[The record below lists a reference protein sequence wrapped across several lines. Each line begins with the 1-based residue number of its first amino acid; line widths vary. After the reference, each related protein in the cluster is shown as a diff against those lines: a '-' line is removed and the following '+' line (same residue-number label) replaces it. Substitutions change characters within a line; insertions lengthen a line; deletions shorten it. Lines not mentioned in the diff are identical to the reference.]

1 MTEGFLNDEPF
12 VNHSQFGA
20 FPVQVEGHTHLHD
33 SLEAATVNNEMQ
45 QEVRFSFI
53 HVYKKMTFFSH
64 FLFKIL
70 TCTYIAGS
78 SFLKGPVKISGL
90 TIFDQQV
97 VNLVLNTNIYDL

>member
-45 QEVRFSFI
+45 QEVRLSFI
-53 HVYKKMTFFSH
+53 HVYKKKTLFSQIFYLK
-64 FLFKIL
+64 FLHVYTLLEVVFK
-70 TCTYIAGS
+70 GS
-78 SFLKGPVKISGL
+78 SKNIW
-90 TIFDQQV
+90 
-97 VNLVLNTNIYDL
+97 TNNI